1 MTPTPQFAECP
12 PLASSSEALR
22 PPGSTCSPER
32 ALLHPATEGLVALLA
47 QLAARQIAKGQP
59 H

>member
-1 MTPTPQFAECP
+1 MTPTPKFAKCP
-12 PLASSSEALR
+12 PLASSEALR

-32 ALLHPATEGLVALLA
+32 AFLHQATEGLIALLA
-47 QLAARQIAKGQP
+47 QLAARQLAKGQP

>member
-1 MTPTPQFAECP
+1 MTPTPLFAECP
-12 PLASSSEALR
+12 PLASSPEALR

-32 ALLHPATEGLVALLA
+32 AFLHPATEGLVALLA
-47 QLAARQIAKGQP
+47 QLAARQLAKGQP